1 MGDELE
7 NLEELAALNAV
18 GALDGKDSDHL
29 QGLAL
34 GADPVVASEVARF
47 NNVAALLLASLSDL
61 RPPAPEMKERILRQ
75 VEQGN
80 TSQRSHNLREIA
92 LAQGFSL
99 IRGEEASGWRKLSVP
114 GAFVKLLS
122 LDQTRGYAVVL
133 GKLDAGARYPAH
145 QHSGPEEVY
154 VLSGDL
160 NMGGLLLRAGDFHH
174 ADAGTRHGE
183 NFSENGCTILAVI
196 SNLDVL
202 TQFKEA

>member
-18 GALDGKDSDHL
+18 GALDGKDYDDL
-29 QGLAL
+29 QGLVP

-47 NNVAALLLASLSDL
+47 NDVAALLLASLSDL
-61 RPPAPEMKERILRQ
+61 HPPAPELKERILRQ
-75 VEQGN
+75 VEQGKPG
-80 TSQRSHNLREIA
+80 QRSQALRKIA
-92 LAQGFSL
+92 PAQGFSL
-99 IRGEEASGWRKLSVP
+99 IRGEEVSGWRQLSVP

-160 NMGGLLLRAGDFHH
+160 NIGGHVLHAGDFHH

-196 SNLDVL
+196 SSLDL
-202 TQFKEA
+202 LAQFKEA